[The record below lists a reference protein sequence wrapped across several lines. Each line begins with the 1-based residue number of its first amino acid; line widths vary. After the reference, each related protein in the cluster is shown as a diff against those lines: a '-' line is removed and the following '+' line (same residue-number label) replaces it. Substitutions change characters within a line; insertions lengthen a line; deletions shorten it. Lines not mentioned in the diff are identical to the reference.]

1 MMLRYSNCRCLLYG
15 YKFPVEAVLPVHQH
29 SSSNFLACS
38 SSSSSTNLDV
48 EIAHRPA
55 VKCCGY
61 AFRNKQNVFCSF
73 NDSSE
78 FLDSIPASASTRK
91 DELSEN
97 VIEILKSFFE
107 TYGWHSFDGVLDDLP
122 AQTYEML
129 MLSFPTNYNTSMTL
143 FNNAQTCD
151 RVLGTKSRT
160 SLRRQHWWTFCARLR
175 STRPYVATKKTIKNR
190 GTLLYKSERDI
201 AKSTDQHNV
210 QTISSKLRPVVN
222 FQLRTLKTSPY
233 STAIHDGAVS
243 ATTVSCQE
251 KAQKPIKNKNS
262 ELVTSKT
269 KIASIEQLKQLTL
282 KKDVTGLQQV
292 LTKELWPSHR
302 RLKTFIAELFEV
314 FIVYGKDVNEA
325 LWLMDSFISENSR
338 VALPNSTVLQ
348 LITRI
353 LIEEGMKAAIDY
365 AVHYRNLLLIKS
377 PPDDLFVD
385 CSTAVAEDL
394 FTEAF
399 KRDDLSGVQNLCDIL
414 IDLGFLRSSCPYL
427 RAVVK
432 SHLRSGGFD
441 AAFNVWYK
449 NAQKYRIGAGCDLLI
464 RHTIL
469 ERNLNDIFRGK
480 RLRNILDKLDEFGA
494 FYDGLAELVVELLKA
509 DMASEAELI
518 FKRDNLPYVEDFAT
532 VLLAALVE
540 ENRNSRKCW
549 RQKLSERGLKKDFQA
564 SFEFESQFNGLT
576 HKCYIRSL
584 LAAWQPRYNRKQ
596 EVEMKKFRTNVEQL
610 RGLIFVTQ
618 NVWFELASSAND
630 MESLERLW
638 TWNTK
643 YSNGEFDSVR
653 KKLEDFLT
661 AKEIMTSNDDGFDG
675 IH

>member
-1 MMLRYSNCRCLLYG
+1 MLRYSNCRYLLYG
-15 YKFPVEAVLPVHQH
+15 YKFPVEAVLPIHQH
-29 SSSNFLACS
+29 SSSNFSACS
-38 SSSSSTNLDV
+38 SSSLSTNLDV
-48 EIAHRPA
+48 EIAHRPT
-55 VKCCGY
+55 VKWCGY
-61 AFRNKQNVFCSF
+61 AFRDKQDVFFSF

-78 FLDSIPASASTRK
+78 FLDSIPASASTTK
-91 DELSEN
+91 DELSES

-107 TYGWHSFDGVLDDLP
+107 TYGWHSIDEVLDDLP

-129 MLSFPTNYNTSMTL
+129 MSSFPSSYNTSMTL

-151 RVLGTKSRT
+151 RVLNAKSRT
-160 SLRRQHWWTFCARLR
+160 SLRRQHWWTFSARLR

-190 GTLLYKSERDI
+190 GTLPCKSERDI
-201 AKSTDQHNV
+201 ANSIDQHNV
-210 QTISSKLRPVVN
+210 QTVSSKLRPVVN

-243 ATTVSCQE
+243 ATTIPCQE
-251 KAQKPIKNKNS
+251 KAQKLFKNKNN
-262 ELVTSKT
+262 ELVTSKI

-282 KKDVTGLQQV
+282 RKDVTGLRQL

-302 RLKTFIAELFEV
+302 HLKTFIAELFEV
-314 FIVYGKDVNEA
+314 FIVCGKDVNEA
-325 LWLMDSFISENSR
+325 LWLMDCFISENSR

-365 AVHYRNLLLIKS
+365 AVHYRNVLLIKS

-385 CSTAVAEDL
+385 RSTAVAEDL

-399 KRDDLSGVQNLCDIL
+399 KRNDLSGVQNLCDIL
-414 IDLGFLRSSCPYL
+414 IDLGFLRSSCAYL
-427 RAVVK
+427 RAVVEFY
-432 SHLRSGGFD
+432 LRSGGFNS
-441 AAFNVWYK
+441 AFNIWYK
-449 NAQKYRIGAGCDLLI
+449 NAQKYRTGAGCDLLI

-469 ERNLNDIFRGK
+469 EKNLNDMFQGK

-509 DMASEAELI
+509 NMASEAELI
-518 FKRDNLPYVEDFAT
+518 FKRLKISGRHFREPLLRMQSDLDNLPYVEDFAT
-532 VLLAALVE
+532 VLLTALLE
-540 ENRNSRKCW
+540 ENRNTQKCSQ
-549 RQKLSERGLKKDFQA
+549 QKQKESGLKKD
-564 SFEFESQFNGLT
+564 SQELT

-596 EVEMKKFRTNVEQL
+596 KVEMKKFRANVEQL
-610 RGLIFVTQ
+610 RGLIFLTQ
-618 NVWFELASSAND
+618 DVWFEIASSAND
-630 MESLERLW
+630 IESLERLW

-643 YSNGEFDSVR
+643 YSNGEFDNVR
-653 KKLEDFLT
+653 KKLEDFFTTKKL
-661 AKEIMTSNDDGFDG
+661 
-675 IH
+675 

>member
-1 MMLRYSNCRCLLYG
+1 MLRYSNCRYLLYG
-15 YKFPVEAVLPVHQH
+15 YKFPVEAVLPIHQH
-29 SSSNFLACS
+29 SSSNFSACS
-38 SSSSSTNLDV
+38 SSSLSTNLDV
-48 EIAHRPA
+48 EIAHRPT
-55 VKCCGY
+55 VKWCGY
-61 AFRNKQNVFCSF
+61 AFRDKQDVFFSF

-78 FLDSIPASASTRK
+78 FLDSIPASASTTK
-91 DELSEN
+91 DELSES

-107 TYGWHSFDGVLDDLP
+107 TYGWHSIDEVLDDLP

-129 MLSFPTNYNTSMTL
+129 MSSFPSSYNTSMTL

-151 RVLGTKSRT
+151 RVLNAKSRT
-160 SLRRQHWWTFCARLR
+160 SLRRQHWWTFSARLR

-190 GTLLYKSERDI
+190 GTLPCKSERDI
-201 AKSTDQHNV
+201 ANSIDQHNV
-210 QTISSKLRPVVN
+210 QTVSSKLRPVVN

-243 ATTVSCQE
+243 ATTIPCQE
-251 KAQKPIKNKNS
+251 KAQKLFKNKNN
-262 ELVTSKT
+262 ELVTSKI

-282 KKDVTGLQQV
+282 RKDVTGLRQL

-302 RLKTFIAELFEV
+302 HLKTFIAELFEV
-314 FIVYGKDVNEA
+314 FIVCGKDVNEA
-325 LWLMDSFISENSR
+325 FISENSR

-365 AVHYRNLLLIKS
+365 AVHYRNVLLIKS

-385 CSTAVAEDL
+385 RSTAVAEDL

-399 KRDDLSGVQNLCDIL
+399 KRNDLSGVQNLCDIL
-414 IDLGFLRSSCPYL
+414 IDLGFLRSSCAYL
-427 RAVVK
+427 RAVVEFY
-432 SHLRSGGFD
+432 LRSGGFNS
-441 AAFNVWYK
+441 AFNIWYK
-449 NAQKYRIGAGCDLLI
+449 NAQKYRTGAGCDLLI

-469 ERNLNDIFRGK
+469 EKNLNDMFQGK

-509 DMASEAELI
+509 NMASEAELI

-532 VLLAALVE
+532 VLLTALLE
-540 ENRNSRKCW
+540 ENRNTQKCSQ
-549 RQKLSERGLKKDFQA
+549 QKQKESGLKKDSQA
-564 SFEFESQFNGLT
+564 SFEFESQFNLIELT

-596 EVEMKKFRTNVEQL
+596 KVEMKKFRANVEQL
-610 RGLIFVTQ
+610 RGLIFLTQ
-618 NVWFELASSAND
+618 DVWFEIASSAND
-630 MESLERLW
+630 IESLERLW

-643 YSNGEFDSVR
+643 YSNGEFDNVR
-653 KKLEDFLT
+653 KKLEDFFTTKKL
-661 AKEIMTSNDDGFDG
+661 
-675 IH
+675 